1 MKKRTS
7 SVSMLCLFLIILLA
21 SPCLGQSTKRILKRM
36 LDAQGGKEAFENI
49 KDMTLT
55 GSVEMTQQ
63 GITGTMT
70 MYKKEPDKRRVE
82 LATMDRLI
90 VQAYDGQTAW
100 WTNPQT
106 GYVEEMNEQ
115 DTAAMK
121 RQSLPLAANIEPEEY
136 GITFIDKGKENI
148 GGRDYHVLEQAYAD
162 GYTMLRYVDAETYL
176 TGRTRSTRAGP
187 GGVEIQVEQVMSDF
201 KKVGGMTMAHSI
213 VTYYNGEIF
222 TTITLK
228 EVRFNTGLDDSLFKK
243 GN

>member
-1 MKKRTS
+1 MRKRTS
-7 SVSMLCLFLIILLA
+7 SVSILGLFLIIIIA
-21 SPCLGQSTKRILKRM
+21 APCMSQSTKRILKRM
-36 LDAQGGKEAFENI
+36 LDAQGGKEAFESVS
-49 KDMTLT
+49 DLTMT

-63 GITGTMT
+63 GISGTMT

-82 LATMDRLI
+82 LAAMDMVI
-90 VQAYDGQTAW
+90 VQAFDGQTAW

-106 GYVEEMNEQ
+106 GNVEEMNEQ
-115 DTAAMK
+115 NTAAMK
-121 RQSLPLAANIEPEEY
+121 RQALPLVASVEPEKY
-136 GITFIDKGKENI
+136 GITFAYTGKENI
-148 GGRDYHVLEQAYAD
+148 DGRDYHVLEQVYKD

-213 VTYYNGEIF
+213 VTYYYGEVF
-222 TTITLK
+222 TTTTLK
-228 EVRFNTGLDDSLFKK
+228 EVRINTGLEDSLFKK